1 MGNEC
6 KNGKVPLISK
16 IAYGFGDVGCNF
28 SWMFVSNFLMIFY
41 TDVFGISMAAVS
53 ALMLFSRFWDAI
65 NDPIVGGLTD
75 KTKTRWG
82 RYRPC
87 TYYSRAFNVDILGTS
102 GLVRYGKDYLYGYYI
117 LSACTGIYMC
127 KYSVWNTLR
136 CNDTGY

>member
-1 MGNEC
+1 
-6 KNGKVPLISK
+6 
-16 IAYGFGDVGCNF
+16 
-28 SWMFVSNFLMIFY
+28 
-41 TDVFGISMAAVS
+41 MAAV
-53 ALMLFSRFWDAI
+53 FSVDVIFQDFWDAI

-75 KTKTRWG
+75 KTKNAMGTLSSMAACCG
-82 RYRPC
+82 